1 MENACAASDG
11 QTAVTVNHGE
21 WIYRYIIP
29 DGDVAAVGFNADMG
43 EDVCAIPDRYSAA
56 WAVES
61 ETIEAEMSVKR
72 SLRREI
78 CDVILVPDQIDV
90 RSAEPHQMRA
100 ASFM

>member
-61 ETIEAEMSVKR
+61 VAKGEMLQFR
-72 SLRREI
+72 PI
-78 CDVILVPDQIDV
+78 VIP
-90 RSAEPHQMRA
+90 R
-100 ASFM
+100 